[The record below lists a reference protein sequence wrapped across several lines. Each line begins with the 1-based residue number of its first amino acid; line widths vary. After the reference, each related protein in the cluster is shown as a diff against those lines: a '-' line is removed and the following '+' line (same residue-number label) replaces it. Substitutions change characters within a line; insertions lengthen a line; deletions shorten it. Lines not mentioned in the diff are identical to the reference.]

1 MVKNDKQ
8 LPLLRVG
15 ILPGERLRD
24 HHLGPLGPPHRCRV
38 GVLRGRVAVDIP
50 AVERLGVVFV
60 AAHRRV
66 GILIFDH
73 VGGPLGAVGGN
84 VGLGIH
90 ARERRQR
97 HRRHVEILEE
107 QPPLSAAPFHRPG
120 DIHPQA
126 RRELRREEIVGGAG
140 AVGDGVPRPFWEV
153 FVEEIG
159 GDGGEEVVDPSGGVA
174 EEARRIPAVAGDDQ
188 PCRLRLRAEQG
199 RHPLRQEHRVV
210 IVGAEDAL
218 ELHRREGVVG
228 DRARPPASGAGIIQ
242 LGATAVVVELKLVGI
257 VLKLTRR
264 VGLGVGE
271 ARYRPAGRRG
281 EGLQAPLEVDGP
293 AAVSFRHGQQPRFVV
308 LAGRIILAVAARQ
321 RHARDEIGECVA
333 GRDRLGV
340 VVGPP
345 AVAPLDLLPHR
356 VFQRLKSFARP
367 GGRSREERFRGPTTE
382 EDIQPGMVAGRI
394 GAGVGQRPEDR
405 RAVDLGGAVA
415 AAEGERR
422 GEGDKI
428 ADRPVGVDVE
438 AAIHVEDQAGDVDA
452 DRQPVGP
459 ADRGKAGIEEPTV
472 VDAVVVVVGPV
483 VDAVAVEVVIGRVVV
498 VKRGRG
504 LDPEHRRPNHLRACR
519 LLRIGLDM
527 GEEGVG
533 GEVVGVPGFVERCHA
548 GMGPTIDEERR
559 AGRRGLEGKPRT
571 GAFDWRPERAD
582 AQPQAVGTGRLR
594 TQNRMARR
602 APLLGAKREDPTAQV
617 GEGER

>member
-1 MVKNDKQ
+1 MVEDDEQ

-24 HHLGPLGPPHRCRV
+24 HHLRSLGPPHRCRV

-66 GILIFDH
+66 GILILDH
-73 VGGPLGAVGGN
+73 VGGPLGAVGGD

-107 QPPLSAAPFHRPG
+107 QPPLPTTPFHRPG

-126 RRELRREEIVGGAG
+126 RRELRREEIVGEAG
-140 AVGDGVPRPFWEV
+140 AVSDGVPRPFRKV
-153 FVEEIG
+153 LVEEVG
-159 GDGGEEVVDPSGGVA
+159 GDGGEEVVDPSGGIA
-174 EEARRIPAVAGDDQ
+174 EEARRVPAVTRDDQ
-188 PCRLRLRAEQG
+188 PRRFRLRAEEG
-199 RHPLRQEHRVV
+199 RHPLRQEHCVVV
-210 IVGAEDAL
+210 IGAEDAL
-218 ELHRREGVVG
+218 ELRRREGVVG
-228 DRARPPASGAGIIQ
+228 DRARPPAGGAGVVE

-271 ARYRPAGRRG
+271 ARHRPAGRRG
-281 EGLQAPLEVDGP
+281 EGLQAPLEIDGP
-293 AAVSFRHGQQPRFVV
+293 AAVSLRYGQEPRFVV

-321 RHARDEIGECVA
+321 RHARDEVGERVA
-333 GRDRLGV
+333 VQNRFWV

-345 AVAPLDLLPHR
+345 PVAPLDLLPIR
-356 VFQRLKSFARP
+356 VFQRQEPVPRP
-367 GGRSREERFRGPTTE
+367 GSGSREERFRGTTAE
-382 EDIQPGMVAGRI
+382 EEVQPGIVVGRV
-394 GAGVGQRPEDR
+394 GARVGKRAEDG
-405 RAVDLGGAVA
+405 RAIDLGGAVA

-422 GEGDKI
+422 GKGDKI
-428 ADRPVGVDVE
+428 SDRSMGVDVE
-438 AAIHVEDQAGDVDA
+438 PAVHVEDQAGDVDA
-452 DRQPVGP
+452 DRQTGFPT
-459 ADRGKAGIEEPTV
+459 DRGEAGVEEPTI
-472 VDAVVVVVGPV
+472 VDAVVIVVGPV
-483 VDAVAVEVVIGRVVV
+483 VNAIAIEIVVGRVVIME
-498 VKRGRG
+498 RGCG
-504 LDPEHRRPNHLRACR
+504 LDPEHRRADHLRACR

-559 AGRRGLEGKPRT
+559 AGRRGLEGAPRPRP
-571 GAFDWRPERAD
+571 FDRRPERAD
-582 AQPQAVGTGRLR
+582 AQPHAIGAGRLR

-602 APLLGAKREDPTAQV
+602 APLLGAKREDPTAQMS
-617 GEGER
+617 EGER